1 MGDDTY
7 LSYPKEVH
15 KSDLQSPSEPHNED
29 ENKATLLGCEAKI
42 LVEEQATIV
51 SIQEDG
57 NVKNMDNNSSNF
69 CRSHLHLQ
77 PSDPCKYKKS
87 SLASEDYKRKTTCE
101 GDKFTP
107 SFPVGDHTTS
117 EKKGDIV
124 NGNNMVKEYFGSDP
138 KEQEISYL
146 NSSFEFPNEVE
157 DNPPPDRCE
166 LGNLK
171 EKNMVQRDAHSF
183 EFWTLLQHDEVVST

>member
-1 MGDDTY
+1 MGGETSFGLD
-7 LSYPKEVH
+7 PKEVH
-15 KSDLQSPSEPHNED
+15 KSNLQSPFEPHNED
-29 ENKATLLGCEAKI
+29 ENKATPLGCEAEI
-42 LVEEQATIV
+42 LVEKQATIV
-51 SIQEDG
+51 SVQEDG

-69 CRSHLHLQ
+69 CSSHVHLQ

-87 SLASEDYKRKTTCE
+87 SLASEDCKRKTTCE

-107 SFPVGDHTTS
+107 SFLVGDHTIS

-124 NGNNMVKEYFGSDP
+124 NGDNMVKEYFGSDP

-157 DNPPPDRCE
+157 DNPHE
-166 LGNLK
+166 LGVN
-171 EKNMVQRDAHSF
+171 
-183 EFWTLLQHDEVVST
+183 